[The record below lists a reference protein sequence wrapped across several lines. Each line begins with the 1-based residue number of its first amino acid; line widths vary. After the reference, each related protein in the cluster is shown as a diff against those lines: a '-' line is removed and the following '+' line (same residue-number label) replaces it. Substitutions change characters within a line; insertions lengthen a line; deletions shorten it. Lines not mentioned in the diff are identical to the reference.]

1 MLSFDITFHNQKRGQ
16 TMGKKDL
23 SVKKSNY
30 LNQASYKLSVVE
42 QKLIAMLV
50 AQIKND
56 ATDFKP
62 YSLNIKD
69 FCSLIGVESS
79 NYSYI
84 VSVAKS
90 LLDRDVHFWY
100 VNDKG
105 KNIEVITKWLSS
117 CVHTEGSGTVEMN
130 FDNVLKPFLL
140 QLRNRFTLY
149 RLENILQLT
158 SVFSIRIYEL
168 LKQYENIGSVFFTL
182 EDLRKYIGIDDTQ
195 YKMYADFKR
204 RVLVIAQKEIKSK
217 CDIYFDYDEIKVG
230 RSIGKIL
237 FYIKP
242 QAIPPKN
249 VTITVKQ
256 SKPAKPV
263 NPDLEELI
271 QLLPEK
277 YQKLASFRKM
287 LSKALEETN
296 KNYVVRNIIYS
307 NDKSNDINYRA
318 YLGKSLKYDYGLA
331 YQEDQELKKEEADRQ
346 KQTAIREAKQKE
358 LEYVQIQREKE
369 NRTKAR
375 EMIAKLSEEEKSA
388 MQAEVISQLK
398 SPFKERYDKNH
409 NDPIAAVQ
417 IRLNM
422 ENIIMQRHPEDFK

>member
-1 MLSFDITFHNQKRGQ
+1 MLLFDITFYNQKRGQ
-16 TMGKKDL
+16 TMEKKDL

-168 LKQYENIGSVFFTL
+168 LKQYENMGSVVFTL
-182 EDLRKYIGIDDTQ
+182 DDLKNFIGIDENQ

-204 RVLVIAQKEIKSK
+204 RVLVNAQKEIKSK

-230 RSIGKIL
+230 RGIGKIL
-237 FYIKP
+237 FYIKT
-242 QAIPPKN
+242 QTIPPKN
-249 VTITVKQ
+249 VTDSAKQ
-256 SKPAKPV
+256 TKKVQPE
-263 NPDLEELI
+263 NPELEEVL
-271 QLLPEK
+271 LVLPEK
-277 YQKLASFRKM
+277 YRKLVSYKKM
-287 LSKALEETN
+287 LAKYLKEVD
-296 KNYVVRNIIYS
+296 KNYIIRNIIYTNVHS
-307 NDKSNDINYRA
+307 DESNYRA
-318 YLGKSLKYDYGLA
+318 YLSKSLYNDYGLA
-331 YQEDQELKKEEADRQ
+331 YQEDQEIKQEEAKRQ
-346 KQTAIREAKQKE
+346 KEKAINEAKQKE
-358 LEYVQIQREKE
+358 LEYIKIQKEKE
-369 NRTKAR
+369 NRDKAR
-375 EMIAKLSEEEKSA
+375 KMIDKLSEEEKSA
-388 MQAEVISQLK
+388 LETEALEQLK
-398 SPFKERYDKNH
+398 SPFKERYERNR
-409 NDPIAAVQ
+409 NNSIGALQ
-417 IRLNM
+417 MRLIK
-422 ENIIMQRHPEDFK
+422 ENIIMQRHPEEFK

>member
-1 MLSFDITFHNQKRGQ
+1 
-16 TMGKKDL
+16 MGKKDL

-90 LLDRDVHFWY
+90 LLDRDVHFRY

-117 CVHTEGSGTVEMN
+117 CVHVEGSGTVEMN

-168 LKQYENIGSVFFTL
+168 LKQYENMGSVVFTL
-182 EDLRKYIGIDDTQ
+182 DDLRNFIGIDENQ

-204 RVLVIAQKEIKSK
+204 RVLVNAQKEIKSK

-230 RSIGKIL
+230 RGIGKIL
-237 FYIKP
+237 FYIKT
-242 QAIPPKN
+242 QTIPPKN
-249 VTITVKQ
+249 VTDSAKQ
-256 SKPAKPV
+256 PKKVQPE
-263 NPDLEELI
+263 NPELKEV
-271 QLLPEK
+271 LLVLPDK
-277 YQKLASFRKM
+277 YRKLVSYKKM
-287 LSKALEETN
+287 LAKYLN
-296 KNYVVRNIIYS
+296 KVDKNYIIRNIIYTNVHS
-307 NDKSNDINYRA
+307 DESNYRA
-318 YLGKSLKYDYGLA
+318 YLSKSLENDYGLA
-331 YQEDQELKKEEADRQ
+331 YQEDQEIKKEEANRQ
-346 KQTAIREAKQKE
+346 KEKAINEAKQKE
-358 LEYVQIQREKE
+358 LEYIKIQKEKE
-369 NRTKAR
+369 NRDKAR
-375 EMIAKLSEEEKSA
+375 QMIAKLSEEEKSA
-388 MQAEVISQLK
+388 LETEALEQLK
-398 SPFKERYDKNH
+398 SPFKERYERNH
-409 NDPIAAVQ
+409 NDSIGALQ
-417 IRLNM
+417 MRLTK
-422 ENIIMQRHPEDFK
+422 ESIIMQRHPEEFK

>member
-1 MLSFDITFHNQKRGQ
+1 MLLFDITFYNPKRGQ

-69 FCSLIGVESS
+69 FCSLIGIESS

-237 FYIKP
+237 FYIKT

-249 VTITVKQ
+249 ITGSVKP
-256 SKPAKPV
+256 SKNVKPV
-263 NPDLEELI
+263 NPELEELL
-271 QLLPEK
+271 QLLPKE
-277 YQKLASFRKM
+277 YQKLASYK
-287 LSKALEETN
+287 KTINKYLEDN
-296 KNYVVRNIIYS
+296 GKNYVIRNILYA
-307 NDKSNDINYRA
+307 NDKSNKSNYRA
-318 YLGKSLKYDYGLA
+318 YLGKSLEADYGLA
-331 YQEDQELKKEEADRQ
+331 YQEDQELKKEEADSQ
-346 KQTAIREAKQKE
+346 KQTAIREAKQRE
-358 LEYVQIQREKE
+358 LEYVQIQKEKE

-375 EMIAKLSEEEKSA
+375 EIIAKLSEEEQSLLKLESLN
-388 MQAEVISQLK
+388 QLADIY
-398 SPFKERYDKNH
+398 KERYNRNR
-409 NDPIAAVQ
+409 NDTIANMQ
-417 IRLNM
+417 IRIGM
-422 ENIIMQRHPEDFK
+422 ESIIMKRHPEEFK